1 MWRPLKG
8 MKFKVKGIE
17 YVVSENAW
25 NFCEQFEYKNKKNG
39 KKYYSTVNDFDFNV
53 MSGLIQ
59 L

>member
-1 MWRPLKG
+1 
-8 MKFKVKGIE
+8 MKFKVKDVE

-39 KKYYSTVNDFDFNV
+39 KKYYSTVKDFDFNV